1 MIDKETLTKLGAIV
15 KEITVSYSRK
25 ISDGDYGS
33 VGGDFFVTIDVRAD
47 ADPEAAGNAAFE
59 WLKQFATE
67 NLRPSFEAVRKPR
80 DVTQP
85 PEPEGLPLPPAQPS
99 APLPEGEQTLKIVEF
114 EMSLR
119 TDGKYQLALYG
130 EGHEHPD
137 IKYVADR
144 DAMWNMLMPI
154 SAGLDF
160 RSLPLKLA
168 VSWLATWKQGRAT
181 GKFRKDGSPGY
192 YKDLV
197 SLKKT

>member
-1 MIDKETLTKLGAIV
+1 MIDKETLAKLGATV

-25 ISDGDYGS
+25 VSDGEYGS

-59 WLKQFATE
+59 WLKQFATG

-80 DVTQP
+80 DVPQP
-85 PEPEGLPLPPAQPS
+85 PEPEPEGLPLPPTQPAQ
-99 APLPEGEQTLKIVEF
+99 PEGEQTLKIVEF

-119 TDGKYQLALYG
+119 TDGKYQLALFG
-130 EGHEHPD
+130 EGHRYAD
-137 IKYVADR
+137 IQYVADR
-144 DAMWNMLMPI
+144 DAMWKMLEPI

-168 VSWLATWKQGRAT
+168 VSWLATYKLGRET
-181 GKFRKDGSPGY
+181 SKGGR
-192 YKDLV
+192 YKDLL
-197 SLKKT
+197 SLRKA